1 MPDLV
6 QARNNIAVVLRNQG
20 KLEEAKAIFRQI
32 LQRHPTD
39 VTALDNLASLLSMQG
54 DVVAAT
60 NVICQ
65 SLKLQQT
72 QKAQRIFVDVIRN
85 GRWIEDN
92 DTIRSLM
99 VRALTEPWG
108 RPSDL
113 AQAGA
118 QLLKLDAYIG
128 PCVAKAVAAWP
139 DYPSAQALYG
149 ADGPAVALK
158 QSCALCTSE

>member
-1 MPDLV
+1 MALNHNIAEAHNKCGNALNDLGRLEEAIACYQQALVLMPDLV
-6 QARNNIAVVLRNQG
+6 QAHNNIAVVLWNQS
-20 KLEEAKAIFRQI
+20 KLEEAKVIFRQI
-32 LQRHPTD
+32 IRSHPTY
-39 VTALDNLASLLSMQG
+39 VTALDNLASLLLVQG

-72 QKAQRIFVDVIRN
+72 QKAQRTFVEVIRN

-113 AQAGA
+113 AQVGA
-118 QLLKLDAYIG
+118 ELLKLDAYIG
-128 PCVAKAVAAWP
+128 PC
-139 DYPSAQALYG
+139 
-149 ADGPAVALK
+149 
-158 QSCALCTSE
+158 